1 MSGCDWML
9 QPGELR
15 MQAALPARG
24 AQGRQQQDVGQAEL
38 ALVAVA
44 VAVAV
49 AVRPAS
55 RRRVGV
61 PPSVLQPAR

>member
-1 MSGCDWML
+1 MNGCAWML

-15 MQAALPARG
+15 MQAALPVRG

-44 VAVAV
+44 VAV
-49 AVRPAS
+49 RPAS
-55 RRRVGV
+55 QRRVWV
-61 PPSVLQPAR
+61 PPAVL